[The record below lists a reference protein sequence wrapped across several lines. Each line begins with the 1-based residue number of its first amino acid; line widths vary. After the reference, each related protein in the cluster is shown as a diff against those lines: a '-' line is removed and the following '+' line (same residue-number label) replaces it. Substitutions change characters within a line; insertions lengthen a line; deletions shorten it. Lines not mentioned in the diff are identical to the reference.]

1 MALSFNVSRLL
12 STFPSSRSSCSCA
25 ASVGAFA
32 SCWNPKGLGRRYIP
46 SFAKR
51 RVVAILQLPP
61 PVMGLS
67 VVNAAMV
74 ERIAGANLLMSVFD
88 IGGGKAGGKLLK
100 IMRRALRV
108 VTAIPYLILCRIKGA
123 RVLYMSPDKG
133 RGLLINIML
142 SSLARILGFRIYLH
156 HHNYVYVSNHL
167 SAMNLLLKCS
177 PRNTMHIFLC
187 DKMDSSFQAKYRA
200 AWNAKQH
207 RSIVVSN
214 AFILGE
220 QPELKSIRADIMPMT
235 IGHLSNL
242 TIEKGLQRFLDLF
255 AACSHFGPVNALI
268 AGPADDKVA
277 AIIDEAVRSS
287 DGRLNWLGPIYD
299 TEKETFYNS
308 IDVFVMPTAYI
319 NEAQPLVLIE
329 ALAHGVPVMATDIGC
344 IGCDHVTSPGY
355 IAPIES
361 FVEDAARWLET
372 RRVSGNSR
380 IESSLSAR
388 TCFEQMRRASENE
401 IERCLTMLR
410 NDSAGAVI
418 SNNE

>member
-1 MALSFNVSRLL
+1 VRSLGWRVRELL
-12 STFPSSRSSCSCA
+12 EPAR
-25 ASVGAFA
+25 
-32 SCWNPKGLGRRYIP
+32 PGRRYIP
-46 SFAKR
+46 IFAKR

-74 ERIAGANLLMSVFD
+74 DRMAHANLLMSVFD
-88 IGGGKAGGKLLK
+88 IGGGRAAGRLLK

-108 VTAIPYLILCRIKGA
+108 VIAIPYLILCRIKGA

-142 SSLARILGFRIYLH
+142 SFLARVLGYRVYLH
-156 HHNYVYVSNHL
+156 HHNFVYVSNNL
-167 SAMNLLLKCS
+167 NAMNQLLKFS
-177 PRNTMHIFLC
+177 PRNTTHIFLC
-187 DKMDSSFQAKYRA
+187 DKMADSFRAQYRTT
-200 AWNAKQH
+200 WNAKRQ

-220 QPELKSIRADIMPMT
+220 QPEPMSIQADATPLT

-255 AACSHFGPVNALI
+255 EACGHFGPVNALI

-277 AIIDEAVRSS
+277 AIINEAVRLS
-287 DGRLNWLGPIYD
+287 DGRLNWLGPIYGA
-299 TEKETFYNS
+299 EKETFYNS

-329 ALAHGVPVMATDIGC
+329 ALAHGVPVIATDVGC

-361 FVEDAARWLET
+361 FVKDSVRWLEAQK
-372 RRVSGNSR
+372 VSSSSR
-380 IESSLSAR
+380 IASSLSAKA
-388 TCFEQMRRASENE
+388 CFDHMQRASEYQ
-401 IERCLTMLR
+401 IEKCLTMLR
-410 NDSAGAVI
+410 DDSAGAAI
-418 SNNE
+418 SNDN